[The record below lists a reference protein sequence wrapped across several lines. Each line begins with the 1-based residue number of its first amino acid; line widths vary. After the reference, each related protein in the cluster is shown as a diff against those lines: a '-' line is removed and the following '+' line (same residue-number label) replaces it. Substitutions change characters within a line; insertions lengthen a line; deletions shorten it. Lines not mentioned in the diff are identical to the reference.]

1 MLTNFSIRKF
11 IKNQNTDANARL
23 KCGMLSGCVGISCN
37 ILLFVLK
44 FVLGLIS
51 GSIAVSADAFNNL
64 SDAGSSL
71 VSLFGFKL
79 AAKPADKEHPFGHGR
94 FEYLSG
100 FIIAV
105 IIMLVGFE
113 FLKGAI
119 NKIINPQPI
128 VFNWIVIAGLVLSIL
143 VKIWLSLFHKKLGK
157 LIESKTIEA
166 SAADSLS
173 DVLATAVTLIAI
185 VGARFTDFPLDGYMG
200 VIVALMVMYAGYK
213 IACDTLSPLL
223 GRAPDAEL
231 VSAIKNEVLSY
242 DGIIGI
248 HDIIVHDYG
257 PGRIFASLHAEVPSD
272 VDIMASHALIDCI
285 EEETAKKLGVDVL
298 IHMDPLDVNCP
309 ITEELRIMVGSI
321 VNEVDDNFSIHDF
334 RVIEGLGVVNLIFDL
349 TVPIEDSRSNAQI
362 NEVVCQ
368 KITDKDDKIRIKMT
382 IDRTY

>member
-1 MLTNFSIRKF
+1 MTNFLIKTF
-11 IKNQNTDANARL
+11 IKNANADSRL
-23 KCGMLSGCVGISCN
+23 RCGMLSSIIGIVCN

-44 FVLGLIS
+44 FILGLVS
-51 GSIAVSADAFNNL
+51 GSISVSADAFNNL

-71 VSLFGFKL
+71 VSLLGFKL
-79 AAKPADKEHPFGHGR
+79 ASKPADKEHPFGHGR

-113 FLKGAI
+113 FLKGAVD
-119 NKIINPQPI
+119 KIINPQPI
-128 VFNWIVIAGLVLSIL
+128 VFNWIIVAGLVLSIL

-157 LIESKTIEA
+157 LIDSKTIEA

-173 DVLATAVTLIAI
+173 DVLATSVTLVAI
-185 VGARFTDFPLDGYMG
+185 IGARFIDFPLDGYMG
-200 VIVALMVMYAGYK
+200 IIVALMVMYAGYK

-231 VSAIKNEVLSY
+231 ISAIKNEVLSY

-257 PGRIFASLHAEVPSD
+257 PGRIFASLHAEVPAD

-285 EEETAKKLGVDVL
+285 EEETTNKLGVAVL

-309 ITEELRIMVGSI
+309 VTEKLRTMVA
-321 VNEVDDNFSIHDF
+321 EVVCDIDNNFGIHDF

-349 TVPIEDSRSNAQI
+349 TVPIEDARSNAQI
-362 NEVVCQ
+362 NDVVCQ
-368 KITDKDDKIRIKMT
+368 KITDKDEKFRIKMT

>member
-1 MLTNFSIRKF
+1 
-11 IKNQNTDANARL
+11 
-23 KCGMLSGCVGISCN
+23 MLSSITGIVCN

-44 FVLGLIS
+44 FILGLVS

-79 AAKPADKEHPFGHGR
+79 ASKPADKEHPFGHGR

-119 NKIINPQPI
+119 DKIINPQSI
-128 VFNWIVIAGLVLSIL
+128 AFSWIVVAGLVLSII
-143 VKIWLSLFHKKLGK
+143 VKVWLSVFHKKLGK

-173 DVLATAVTLIAI
+173 DVLATSVTLVAVIA
-185 VGARFTDFPLDGYMG
+185 ARFINFPLDGYMG
-200 VIVALMVMYAGYK
+200 VIVAFMVMYAGYK

-257 PGRIFASLHAEVPSD
+257 PGRIFASLHAEVPAD

-298 IHMDPLDVNCP
+298 IHMDPLDLNCP
-309 ITEELRIMVGSI
+309 ITEELRAMVGNIAS
-321 VNEVDDNFSIHDF
+321 EVDSSFGIHDF
-334 RVIEGLGVVNLIFDL
+334 RVIEGLDVINLIFDL
-349 TVPIEDSRSNAQI
+349 TVPIEDARSNTQI
-362 NEVVCQ
+362 NEIICQ
-368 KITDKDDKIRIKMT
+368 KIADKDKKYRIKMT